1 MTQGKYVVSF
11 LLSKQM
17 LISGWISITLKKLQK
32 FNVQDDYN
40 CMLLVNDYK

>member
-1 MTQGKYVVSF
+1 MTQGKYAISF

-17 LISGWISITLKKLQK
+17 LISGWISITLKNLQK
-32 FNVQDDYN
+32 FNVQDDHS